1 MKEKVTFGDIY
12 TVIFQEED
20 SNKECIIVYNDE
32 KRIVYN
38 KKQYRILINKM
49 SRFLKLLYPYIKV
62 GDWIGLKYRNNYL
75 YYAVV
80 FGAMKL
86 GWNILLL
93 GNKSESNNRYR
104 YEIDVELI
112 AILDNNIL
120 DNFNDEAIDVQCLNS
135 KFEKDIWSSKVAFL
149 SSGTTGKPQVIIY
162 HAYAILN
169 QIKNVKHEFLK
180 NETLAD
186 IVYKTDNSH
195 RKIVTFLPM
204 NHILG
209 FLLPLVFITLDLKV
223 VFLSDQTP
231 YGIIKGIRNENAL
244 GSFGVPMVWKLIKN
258 ILKRRYSQNRE
269 GVDKLL
275 GENFKIILSGGS
287 KTDSSIRNSYIRAG
301 IEFFVGYGL
310 TETGFLS
317 IGKSNLNDCESE
329 GKVYDN
335 YEIKVLTSDGN
346 IRNEGTGEIIVKSDA
361 IYTASIKDKKEICP
375 ELIEGMYYRTGDI
388 FELKNRELF
397 FKGRMKNIIV
407 DESGEN
413 IYAEELE
420 EFFKDMKSKGIVYFI
435 SEYRNRATMFID
447 RNTHKRISKEYIIEL
462 IREKNKNLPISKKIL
477 KVLFLNINIEFTQKG
492 DPIRILKEYR
502 DIGEV
507 FNIKGV

>member
-1 MKEKVTFGDIY
+1 MKEEVTFEDIY
-12 TVIFQEED
+12 SVIFKEED
-20 SNKECIIVYNDE
+20 SNKEYIISYDDE
-32 KRIVYN
+32 KRIMYN
-38 KKQYRILINKM
+38 KKQYEILTNKM
-49 SRFLKLLYPYIKV
+49 SRFLKLLYPNIKPE
-62 GDWIGLKYRNNYL
+62 DWIGLKYHNNYL

-93 GNKSESNNRYR
+93 DNKKDSNNRYR
-104 YEIDVELI
+104 YEIDVELA
-112 AILDNNIL
+112 AILDDDILNNF
-120 DNFNDEAIDVQCLNS
+120 DNEAIDIQCLNS
-135 KFEKDIWSSKVAFL
+135 KFEKDIWSSKIAFL

-169 QIKNVKHEFLK
+169 QIKNVKYEFLK

-186 IVYKTDNSH
+186 IVYKTDNSY

-209 FLLPLVFITLDLKV
+209 FLLPLILITLDLKI

-231 YGIIKGIRNENAL
+231 YGIIKGIKNENAL
-244 GSFGVPMVWKLIKN
+244 GSFGVPIVWKLIKN
-258 ILKRRYSQNRE
+258 ILKRRYSENRE

-287 KTDSSIRNSYIRAG
+287 KTDASIRNSYIRAG

-317 IGKSNLNDCESE
+317 IGKSELDDCESE
-329 GKVYDN
+329 GKAYDN
-335 YEIKVLTSDGN
+335 YEIKVLTSDGSV
-346 IRNEGTGEIIVKSDA
+346 RNEGTGEIIVKSDA
-361 IYTASIKDKKEICP
+361 IYTTSMKDKKEISP

-388 FELKNRELF
+388 FELKNRKLF

-420 EFFKDMKSKGIVYFI
+420 EFFRDMKSKGIEYFI
-435 SEYRNRATMFID
+435 SEYKNGATIFID
-447 RNTHKRISKEYIIEL
+447 RDTHKRISKEYIIEL
-462 IREKNKNLPISKKIL
+462 IREKNKDLPISKKIL
-477 KVLFLNINIEFTQKG
+477 KVLFLNRNIQFTKKG
-492 DPIRILKEYR
+492 DPIRILKEYKEI
-502 DIGEV
+502 DEV